1 MLLLAF
7 SIPPLCVQAGQGT
20 VPCRLAAV
28 PGLHKVR
35 GEVQEGRPR
44 PALTLGSSI
53 SHWGTQR
60 SGQRLSR
67 TSRCEDLQRGLACSQ

>member
-28 PGLHKVR
+28 PGLHKVK

-44 PALTLGSSI
+44 PGKLHFPLGDPKVRPETLKGFP
-53 SHWGTQR
+53 
-60 SGQRLSR
+60 L
-67 TSRCEDLQRGLACSQ
+67 